1 MLEMSLVVIKE
12 FWSVLCEMS
21 PYLLFGFLVAGL
33 LSVMVKQE
41 TVERHLGDRTLW
53 SVAKAALLGAPLP
66 LCSCGVI
73 PVAASLRQHGASRG
87 ATASFLLA
95 TPQTSVDSIMVTFSL
110 LGPVFAIFRPVAAL
124 LSAMVGG
131 AVILYIEHETID
143 EAKEEQM
150 PACTAPC
157 CAGDS
162 NRGKL
167 YQALHYGFVTL
178 AGDIGRALLIGLF
191 IAGIIAAFVPDNF
204 FAGIL
209 GGGFVSKLVMML
221 VGLPV
226 YVCATASVPVAAALI
241 LKGISPGAALVFLM
255 TGPATNAAAF
265 TTVWK
270 IMGKKTALVYM
281 TTVAVIALIA
291 GTILDYLYTARGVA
305 ATPGMGWML
314 PEWAKIASAVILLAV
329 LGSSMFRSGEKIPAS
344 VEKDS
349 DGAGIE
355 SEIITRATLLVSG
368 MTCSHCT
375 KAVTRALGEQSGVA
389 EVSIDLQSG
398 EAVVSGR
405 GFGISDLTSVVEEL
419 GYTVEVRDVSAGNE
433 DRISDCCSGS
443 SPGGKCSDTCCGE

>member
-1 MLEMSLVVIKE
+1 
-12 FWSVLCEMS
+12 MS

-33 LSVMVKQE
+33 LSVMVKQQ
-41 TVERHLGDRTLW
+41 TVERHLGDKTLW

-131 AVILYIEHETID
+131 AVILYIEHEKVD
-143 EAKEEQM
+143 ETKEESM
-150 PACTAPC
+150 PVCTAPC

-162 NRGKL
+162 QRGKL

-191 IAGIIAAFVPDNF
+191 IAGIIAAFIPDNF
-204 FAGIL
+204 FSGMM
-209 GGGFVSKLVMML
+209 GTGFVSKLVMML
-221 VGLPV
+221 IGLPV

-241 LKGISPGAALVFLM
+241 FKGISPGAALVFLM

-281 TTVAVIALIA
+281 TTVAVIALIS
-291 GTILDYLYTARGVA
+291 GTILDHLYTARGVA
-305 ATPGMGWML
+305 AAPGMGWML

-329 LGSSMFRSGEKIPAS
+329 LGATMFRFGKKTPAAG
-344 VEKDS
+344 EKDS
-349 DGAGIE
+349 DATDSIRE
-355 SEIITRATLLVSG
+355 MITRATLLVSG

-375 KAVTRALGEQSGVA
+375 AAVTRALREQRDVSGVS
-389 EVSIDLQSG
+389 VDLKSG
-398 EAVVSGR
+398 EAVISGR
-405 GFGISDLTSVVEEL
+405 GFEISDLTSAVEEL
-419 GYTVEVRDVSAGNE
+419 GYSVKVKEVSAGVNE
-433 DRISDCCSGS
+433 QVSDCCSGS
-443 SPGGKCSDTCCGE
+443 PPGGKCSDACCGE